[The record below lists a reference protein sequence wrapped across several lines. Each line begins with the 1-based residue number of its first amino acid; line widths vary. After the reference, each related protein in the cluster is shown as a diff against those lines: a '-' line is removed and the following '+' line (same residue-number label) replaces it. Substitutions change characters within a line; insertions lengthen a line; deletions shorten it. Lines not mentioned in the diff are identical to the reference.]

1 MIIIFIKDLANKFE
15 EKIEYLLENTK
26 KYKTFSI
33 PLEKEVIKIEV
44 IKIEGFIT
52 ISYRINFIDSVT
64 FIAATS
70 QK

>member
-33 PLEKEVIKIEV
+33 PLEKEVIKIE
-44 IKIEGFIT
+44 GFIT

>member
-1 MIIIFIKDLANKFE
+1 MFQTMIIIFIKDLANKFE

-33 PLEKEVIKIEV
+33 PLEKEVIKIE
-44 IKIEGFIT
+44 GFIT